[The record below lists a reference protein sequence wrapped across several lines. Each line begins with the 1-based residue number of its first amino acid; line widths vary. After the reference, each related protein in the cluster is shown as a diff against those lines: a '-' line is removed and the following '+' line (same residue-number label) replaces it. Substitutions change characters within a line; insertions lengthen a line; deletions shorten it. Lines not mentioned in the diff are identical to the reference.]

1 MLGDTVKIPVIMP
14 SVPLPVGECVP
25 AASLPHQ
32 IGVAGA
38 AQMIHGAS
46 LVERDI
52 ASGPVGLW
60 FLDKTVAFP
69 RPLIGRVFNP
79 HLDGKNTVHFYTFHV
94 GRDPESN
101 EAVLGH
107 GYVSRHHLSMFV
119 SPELVTIQNMSAT
132 NDVIV
137 GGGLLAVGRHI
148 TIVPNAP
155 FVISFSAPGPN
166 ASDTILI
173 APYDKALDRAIIAAH
188 GNAAVSDA
196 RRPWRFRFAG
206 RGAAGHVDDRPRQ
219 ATKLGQ
225 ELATPPQIRKLETL
239 LRDEPIAEVEAEA
252 LHIRSFMREWIQNGH
267 LELHVNGHKRMD
279 ERCLANVRKGGILLP
294 THSTDLDTATKI
306 FRDGRID
313 PKFAR
318 RRRIDFRY
326 GLGHSYGP
334 IVFVKKPGTDMGYVN
349 DFWNVLQGYPNQR
362 AGMFRLTG
370 NVDYNKNVK
379 VRGDRRYGDAAV
391 GQSIVMDTFN
401 DHALMELFPQ
411 FGSTGAVPLDNIC
424 AVLVPEHLY
433 DVLLAIT
440 PLKYQGMLI
449 RIPGTGRNENAFLK
463 GREDVARRSRSKGG
477 KFEPKIGKDALF
489 RYEIAYFKIV
499 KTVLRYR
506 YKLLRDKIDTFARA
520 AARGE
525 LNDTQI
531 RERIVDIFQYLPE
544 AFHILHNE
552 KQFSS
557 HDGLSPL
564 LHTMNT
570 LIEAAYLAPV
580 IAEEFPNVPIEDAF
594 MALLFHDLGKVAGG
608 RDADHGQASIEM
620 ARYYLKMMDVSTD
633 PAGGA
638 SMSRRDRILELIG
651 NSGLISEASL
661 AIDGGENRQSA
672 YGRIRPRIGGL
683 LPLIFLV
690 NFADVASIPGRSG
703 RRMIANRDYGAVV
716 DARPNLI
723 RIFRDLL

>member
-1 MLGDTVKIPVIMP
+1 
-14 SVPLPVGECVP
+14 
-25 AASLPHQ
+25 
-32 IGVAGA
+32 
-38 AQMIHGAS
+38 MIHGAS

-69 RPLIGRVFNP
+69 RPPIGKVFNP
-79 HLDGKNTVHFYTFHV
+79 RLDAENPVHFYTFHV
-94 GRDPESN
+94 GRDPELSD
-101 EAVLGH
+101 AVLGH
-107 GYVSRHHLSMFV
+107 GYVSRCHLNMLI
-119 SPELVTIQNMSAT
+119 SPELVTVQNMSAT

-155 FVISFSAPGPN
+155 FVISFSAPGPK
-166 ASDTILI
+166 ASDAILI

-206 RGAAGHVDDRPRQ
+206 RGAAGHVDARPRQ
-219 ATKLGQ
+219 TTKLGQ
-225 ELATPPQIRKLETL
+225 ELATPRQIRTLETL
-239 LRDEPIAEVEAEA
+239 VRDEPIPEVEAEA
-252 LHIRSFMREWIQNGH
+252 LHVRSFMREWLADGRLDFHVRGH
-267 LELHVNGHKRMD
+267 RRYE
-279 ERCLANVRKGGILLP
+279 ERLLANVRQGGMLLS
-294 THSTDLDTATKI
+294 THSTDIKNIRNI
-306 FRDGRID
+306 FRDGCID
-313 PKFAR
+313 PMFTKR
-318 RRRIDFRY
+318 RTADFRY
-326 GLGHSYGP
+326 GLGHSYGS
-334 IVFVKKPGTDMGYVN
+334 IVFIKKPGTDFGN
-349 DFWNVLQGYPNQR
+349 IGDFWGVLYGYPNQR
-362 AGMFRLTG
+362 TGMFRLTG

-411 FGSTGAVPLDNIC
+411 FGSPNAVPIDNIC

-433 DVLLAIT
+433 DALLAIT

-463 GREDVARRSRSKGG
+463 GREDVARRPRSRGG
-477 KFEPKIGKDALF
+477 EFEPKIGKDALF

-499 KTVLRYR
+499 EMVLRYR

-570 LIEAAYLAPV
+570 LIEAAYLAPA

-703 RRMIANRDYGAVV
+703 RRMIANRDYDAVV
-716 DARPNLI
+716 DVRPSLI
-723 RIFRDLL
+723 QIFRDLL